1 MKVGVAAADLMAGLY
16 ATVGILGALRHRDRT
31 GAGQHIDLSL
41 LDTQVAWLSNAG
53 QYYLTSGEVTPRHG
67 NGHPTI
73 VPYQTFRAADEWLIL
88 AIGNDGHFARF
99 CRSEEHT
106 SELQSLMLISYS
118 VFCLNKTN

>member
-53 QYYLTSGEVTPRHG
+53 QYYLTSGEVTQRHG

-73 VPYQTFRAADEWLIL
+73 VPYQTFRAADAWQ
-88 AIGNDGHFARF
+88 IGRASCWRRVG
-99 CRSEEHT
+99 
-106 SELQSLMLISYS
+106 QSRLVS
-118 VFCLNKTN
+118 VVAGSLKKTYYTHR